1 MNTRDIL
8 DIFFGI
14 MFGTDVTAYV
24 VFEALFIIGLT
35 QVLRKSHV
43 SGWWALC
50 PFMREVK
57 LAKCASREPEGRVYF
72 FVTVLRSAIVVL
84 MNVFEIGT
92 DESDINVLVLFL
104 SMLILTVEFIAWIYR
119 IRIFIGLVDVYRLK
133 KKWLFLFAFSV
144 TRWLGAMMLG
154 FSKTKMPVKTAEM
167 EHEEALRSFSTEDL
181 VLMDK
186 GLSVDLK
193 ERVATDL
200 FQKKTLLKDIRL
212 SLQPGHMVLLLG
224 GSGSGKTTFI
234 NAINGYEKADA
245 KVYLD
250 GKDVYAKY
258 KQMKYEVGYVPQQE
272 LMRGKDTLYHT
283 LDDSALLRLP
293 SVISSKERLAR
304 VNEVMQVF
312 GLSASSSSLV
322 EKMSGGQKKRL
333 SIAME
338 YLSSPQLFILDEPD
352 SGLDGV
358 MARSLMT
365 KLRAIAD
372 QGKIVIVITHTPDR
386 VIDLFDDVIVL
397 AKDSHKTGRLAFF
410 GSVKDADKFFKS
422 RKMEEIVM
430 SINSTEEGG
439 KGLADEYIKR
449 FAEQSAK
456 NAEVQN
462 G

>member
-1 MNTRDIL
+1 MN
-8 DIFFGI
+8 DIFDMISGVL
-14 MFGTDVTAYV
+14 FGTDVISAV
-24 VFEALFIIGLT
+24 IFEVLYIIGLT
-35 QVLRKSHV
+35 QVFRKSHFN
-43 SGWWALC
+43 GWWAVP
-50 PFMREVK
+50 PFIRGLK
-57 LAKCASREPEGRVYF
+57 LAKCAAREPEGKVYF
-72 FVTVLRSAIVVL
+72 FVAIIRSALIVTSNIL
-84 MNVFEIGT
+84 EIGKNEA
-92 DESDINVLVLFL
+92 DLNVMVLFF
-104 SMLILTVEFIAWIYR
+104 SMVILAIHFIAWIYR
-119 IRIFIGLVDVYRLK
+119 MRIFIGLVEVYGLRK
-133 KKWLFLFAFSV
+133 RWLILFAFSV
-144 TRWLGAMMLG
+144 TRWLGTMLIG
-154 FSKTKMPVKTAEM
+154 FSKTRMPVKTAEM
-167 EHEEALRSFSTEDL
+167 EHDEALRSFSTEDI
-181 VLMDK
+181 VVMDR
-186 GLSVDLK
+186 GLSVDLE

-200 FQKKTLLKDIRL
+200 FQRKVLLRDIRL
-212 SLQPGHMVLLLG
+212 NLQPGHMVLLLG

-234 NAINGYEKADA
+234 NAVNGYEKAKA
-245 KVYLD
+245 KVFLN

-258 KQMKYEVGYVPQQE
+258 KEMKYEVGYVPQQE

-283 LDDSALLRLP
+283 LDDAALLRLP
-293 SVISSKERLAR
+293 SVITSKERLDR

-312 GLSASSSSLV
+312 GLTASSASLV

-410 GSVKDADKFFKS
+410 GSVKDADRFFKS
-422 RKMEEIVM
+422 TKMEEIVM

-439 KGLADEYIKR
+439 KGLADDYIRR
-449 FAEQSAK
+449 FAERNEK